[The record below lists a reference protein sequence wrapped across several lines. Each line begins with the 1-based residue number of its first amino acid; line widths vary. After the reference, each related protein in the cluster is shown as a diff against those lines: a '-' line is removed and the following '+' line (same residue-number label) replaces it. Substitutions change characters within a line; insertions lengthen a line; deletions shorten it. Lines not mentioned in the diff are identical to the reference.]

1 MYKVVSGK
9 QPIEKHKIKL
19 NLKRI
24 IKCLLNVA
32 FLSSLIFCIN
42 VSYALI
48 VIIENREEVIEMIW
62 CQAERVT
69 LVSIP
74 YIFIITY
81 LNFIF
86 ERKLERKKS
95 REFFILSI
103 FYILIL
109 ILSFAYFSYDFYHE
123 FMLHPEY
130 F

>member
-1 MYKVVSGK
+1 M
-9 QPIEKHKIKL
+9 
-19 NLKRI
+19 KRI
-24 IKCLLNVA
+24 IKYLINIG
-32 FLSSLIFCIN
+32 FLCFLIFGIK

-48 VIIENREEVIEMIW
+48 VIVENRGKVIEIIW

-74 YIFIITY
+74 FIFIITY

-86 ERKLERKKS
+86 ERKIEKKKYS

-103 FYILIL
+103 FHILIL
-109 ILSFAYFSYDFYHE
+109 ILSFTYISYSFYQE